1 MKEVE
6 NGEVKFYSVAQVA
19 ERLGVHKT
27 SIYRRIAAREIE
39 FIRLSP
45 KRVIVSSSALTQFI
59 EEHRIPV
66 ER

>member
-1 MKEVE
+1 MERNELDKY
-6 NGEVKFYSVAQVA
+6 FSVAQVA
-19 ERLGVHKT
+19 DKLGVHKT

-45 KRVIVSSSALTQFI
+45 KRVLVSASALTRFI